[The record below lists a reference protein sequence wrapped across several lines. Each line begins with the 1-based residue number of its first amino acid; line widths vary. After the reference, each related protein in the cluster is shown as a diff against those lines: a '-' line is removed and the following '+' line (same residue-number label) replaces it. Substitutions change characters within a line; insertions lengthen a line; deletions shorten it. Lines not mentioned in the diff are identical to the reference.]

1 MKLHCRLWH
10 GRDERE
16 PTGRGFFYFSPKMK
30 GFSYF
35 GALNSVHVRAVFLVR
50 LLML

>member
-1 MKLHCRLWH
+1 MKLRCRLWH
-10 GRDERE
+10 DRHERE

-30 GFSYF
+30 GFCHS
-35 GALNSVHVRAVFLVR
+35 GALKSVHVRAVFLVR

>member
-1 MKLHCRLWH
+1 MKLQCRLWH
-10 GRDERE
+10 DQYERE
-16 PTGRGFFYFSPKMK
+16 PTGRRIFYFPSKMK
-30 GFSYF
+30 GFSNS